1 MECCLSTNSQYIGK
15 SAYSM
20 NWTSVRINTHINGMW
35 RADGPPCDKHFQNP
49 GLNFN
54 EHAKFTIIEKIN
66 NVSLP
71 RQQRKRFLEN
81 REDFWILRFETLSLS
96 KRSEH
101 ILTQSPRHNWFHLV
115 KLFLFLLSLVSALF
129 IRSFFKFLISRR

>member
-1 MECCLSTNSQYIGK
+1 
-15 SAYSM
+15 
-20 NWTSVRINTHINGMW
+20 MW

-96 KRSEH
+96 PKGLNIS
-101 ILTQSPRHNWFHLV
+101 LHNPQDTTGSIW
-115 KLFLFLLSLVSALF
+115 
-129 IRSFFKFLISRR
+129 

>member
-1 MECCLSTNSQYIGK
+1 
-15 SAYSM
+15 
-20 NWTSVRINTHINGMW
+20 MW

-71 RQQRKRFLEN
+71 RQQRKIFLEN
-81 REDFWILRFETLSLS
+81 RRFFDT
-96 KRSEH
+96 
-101 ILTQSPRHNWFHLV
+101 
-115 KLFLFLLSLVSALF
+115 
-129 IRSFFKFLISRR
+129 

>member
-81 REDFWILRFETLSLS
+81 REDFWILRFETLSLQ
-96 KRSEH
+96 KVWTYPYT
-101 ILTQSPRHNWFHLV
+101 ILKTQLVPFGKAISVPPKPRFRV
-115 KLFLFLLSLVSALF
+115 IYSF
-129 IRSFFKFLISRR
+129 IFQIPDIT